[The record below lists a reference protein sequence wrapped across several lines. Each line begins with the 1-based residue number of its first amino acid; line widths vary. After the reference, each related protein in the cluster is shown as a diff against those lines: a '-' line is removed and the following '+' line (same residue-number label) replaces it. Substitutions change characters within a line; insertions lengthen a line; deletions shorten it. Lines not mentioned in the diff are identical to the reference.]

1 VLEFDVIGLINGEPR
16 GRMYVGYHT
25 SSPDHQDYPPP
36 EVMKRASGN
45 SGQPFWRAT
54 GIKNCH
60 DMLRPMA
67 PYLKCESIG
76 SLLEWGCGSG
86 RLTTHLIN
94 VLPNAQVSGTD
105 IDAEAVSWAANN
117 LKGSFRP
124 CQTEPPLPFEDPS
137 STRSSRCRS
146 TLI

>member
-1 VLEFDVIGLINGEPR
+1 
-16 GRMYVGYHT
+16 
-25 SSPDHQDYPPP
+25 
-36 EVMKRASGN
+36 MKRASGN

-146 TLI
+146 SLI